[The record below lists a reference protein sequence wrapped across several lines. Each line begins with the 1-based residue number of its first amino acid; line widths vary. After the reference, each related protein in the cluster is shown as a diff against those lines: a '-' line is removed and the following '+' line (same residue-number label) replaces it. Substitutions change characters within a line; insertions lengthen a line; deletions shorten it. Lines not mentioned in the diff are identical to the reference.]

1 MGGMRDDQRRQRL
14 TDADPWWRAVAGG
27 QDPTAWTGHH
37 PVLKGR
43 AAHDLG
49 FRADVLD
56 DVQSGPVTDQ
66 LAVLTGPRR
75 IGKSVALLDTAAAL
89 CARRDVDA
97 RQVIYLPC
105 DGMAA
110 QDVHRCLVLGRE
122 LTRSVDRDQPHP
134 RVWLLDEVSGVTGWT
149 SVLKLARDNTAFGGD
164 TVIATGSRWAADEDI
179 EGNLLPG
186 RAGTG
191 PGRRTRLLLPMTF
204 RDYLAASRPELARP
218 TPVHVSDLQDPGTA
232 DVLDS
237 VAFDLDGYD
246 LAWQDYLTCG
256 GFPRAVA
263 EHTRTGAVSTAY
275 LNDLR
280 SWLRADVDP
289 DRPQDSVPRL
299 LDGISQRAT
308 SPLNI
313 TAASTALGYPSR
325 DIFVRRLNRLV
336 SSHAAIWCPRREGEH
351 LVAGAQ
357 AKLYLTDPLLATLPS
372 RLRTGL
378 PGPDMTRLTEMTIGV
393 ALARAIDDLEEGRW
407 VTGDTIGY
415 ARTSGDRE
423 VDLGPVTV
431 PSTNGPVA
439 TVPLESKW
447 VEQGWKSEAR
457 TIDAKFGRGIL
468 ATKSV
473 LDTTGGIWAVPAPLL
488 ALLLQ

>member
-1 MGGMRDDQRRQRL
+1 MRDDQRRQRL
-14 TDADPWWRAVAGG
+14 TDANPWWRAVASS
-27 QDPTAWTGHH
+27 QDPTAWTEHH

-43 AAHDLG
+43 GAHDLG
-49 FRADVLD
+49 FRSGVLD
-56 DVQSGPVTDQ
+56 DFRSGPVTDQ

-89 CARRDVDA
+89 CARRDLDA

-122 LTRSVDRDQPHP
+122 LTRSIDLDQHRP
-134 RVWLLDEVSGVTGWT
+134 RVWLLDEISGVPGWT
-149 SVLKLARDNTAFGGD
+149 AILKLARDNTAFGGD

-179 EGNLLPG
+179 EGNILAG

-204 RDYLAASRPELARP
+204 RDYLTASRPELARP
-218 TPVHVSDLQDPGTA
+218 AQVHASALQDSDTA
-232 DVLDS
+232 NALDS
-237 VAFDLDGYD
+237 VAFDLDAYD

-263 EHTRTGAVSTAY
+263 EHTRLGAVSTAY

-299 LDGISQRAT
+299 LDSLSQRAT
-308 SPLNI
+308 SPLNV
-313 TAASTALGYPSR
+313 TATATALGYPSR
-325 DIFVRRLNRLV
+325 DVFVRRLNRLV
-336 SSHAAIWCPRREGEH
+336 SSHAAIWCPRREEEH
-351 LVAGAQ
+351 AVAGAQ
-357 AKLYLTDPLLATLPS
+357 AKLYLTDPLLAALPS
-372 RLRTGL
+372 RLRAGL
-378 PGPDMTRLTEMTIGV
+378 PRPDMTRLTEMAIGV

-415 ARTSGDRE
+415 SRTPGEGE

-431 PSTNGPVA
+431 PSANGPVA
-439 TVPLESKW
+439 TVPLECKW
-447 VEQGWKSEAR
+447 VEQGWKGEAR
-457 TIDAKFGRGIL
+457 AINSKFGCGIL

-473 LDTTGGIWAVPAPLL
+473 LDTTGSIWAVPAPLL

>member
-1 MGGMRDDQRRQRL
+1 M
-14 TDADPWWRAVAGG
+14 T
-27 QDPTAWTGHH
+27 T
-37 PVLKGR
+37 PVHAFSASPR
-43 AAHDLG
+43 AATHRPGSQTFVRFTVRL
-49 FRADVLD
+49 
-56 DVQSGPVTDQ
+56 SPVF
-66 LAVLTGPRR
+66 V
-75 IGKSVALLDTAAAL
+75 
-89 CARRDVDA
+89 
-97 RQVIYLPC
+97 
-105 DGMAA
+105 
-110 QDVHRCLVLGRE
+110 
-122 LTRSVDRDQPHP
+122 RSVDRDQPHP
-134 RVWLLDEVSGVTGWT
+134 RVWLLDEISGVTGWT

-179 EGNLLPG
+179 EGNLLAG
-186 RAGTG
+186 RAGTD

-218 TPVHVSDLQDPGTA
+218 APVHVSDLQDPSTA
-232 DVLDS
+232 NALDS

-336 SSHAAIWCPRREGEH
+336 SSHAAIWCPRREGEQV
-351 LVAGAQ
+351 VAGRPGQ
-357 AKLYLTDPLLATLPS
+357 AVPDRPATGRPPLTTPDRPARTRHDQADRDDDRRGAGPRDRRPRGRPLGNRRHH
-372 RLRTGL
+372 RLRADIRRPRGR
-378 PGPDMTRLTEMTIGV
+378 P
-393 ALARAIDDLEEGRW
+393 RAGH
-407 VTGDTIGY
+407 
-415 ARTSGDRE
+415 
-423 VDLGPVTV
+423 GPVGQRPGRHRPPGIQV
-431 PSTNGPVA
+431 GRA
-439 TVPLESKW
+439 RLE
-447 VEQGWKSEAR
+447 GEAR

-473 LDTTGGIWAVPAPLL
+473 LDTTGHIWAVPAPCWRSCSSERTD
-488 ALLLQ
+488 QD

>member
-1 MGGMRDDQRRQRL
+1 
-14 TDADPWWRAVAGG
+14 
-27 QDPTAWTGHH
+27 
-37 PVLKGR
+37 
-43 AAHDLG
+43 
-49 FRADVLD
+49 
-56 DVQSGPVTDQ
+56 
-66 LAVLTGPRR
+66 
-75 IGKSVALLDTAAAL
+75 
-89 CARRDVDA
+89 
-97 RQVIYLPC
+97 
-105 DGMAA
+105 
-110 QDVHRCLVLGRE
+110 
-122 LTRSVDRDQPHP
+122 
-134 RVWLLDEVSGVTGWT
+134 
-149 SVLKLARDNTAFGGD
+149 
-164 TVIATGSRWAADEDI
+164 
-179 EGNLLPG
+179 
-186 RAGTG
+186 
-191 PGRRTRLLLPMTF
+191 MTF
-204 RDYLAASRPELARP
+204 REYLAASRPELARP
-218 TPVHVSDLQDPGTA
+218 APVHVSGLQDPGTA

-263 EHTRTGAVSTAY
+263 EHTRAGAVSTAY
-275 LNDLR
+275 LSDLR

-336 SSHAAIWCPRREGEH
+336 SSHAAIWCPRREGEQ

-407 VTGDTIGY
+407 VTGDTIG
-415 ARTSGDRE
+415 
-423 VDLGPVTV
+423 
-431 PSTNGPVA
+431 
-439 TVPLESKW
+439 
-447 VEQGWKSEAR
+447 
-457 TIDAKFGRGIL
+457 
-468 ATKSV
+468 
-473 LDTTGGIWAVPAPLL
+473 
-488 ALLLQ
+488 